1 MGKIIWMT
9 PPTAILLCVLSDAFK
24 WYQHG
29 SVFDLVFWIV
39 IMGGLA
45 SIIWFVAYRFFT
57 MK

>member
-9 PPTAILLCVLSDAFK
+9 PPTLIAYFTISDTFKSYQGHTFDLLFSLIVM
-24 WYQHG
+24 G
-29 SVFDLVFWIV
+29 SVV
-39 IMGGLA
+39 

>member
-9 PPTAILLCVLSDAFK
+9 PPTLIAYFALSDTYK
-24 WYQHG
+24 GYQG
-29 SVFDLVFWIV
+29 RPVDLVFGMIFMGIV
-39 IMGGLA
+39 V

>member
-9 PPTAILLCVLSDAFK
+9 PPTLIAYFTISDTFKSYHGHTFDLLFSLIVM
-24 WYQHG
+24 G
-29 SVFDLVFWIV
+29 SVV
-39 IMGGLA
+39 

>member
-9 PPTAILLCVLSDAFK
+9 PPTLIAYIVISDIFKKYQGHTIDLL
-24 WYQHG
+24 
-29 SVFDLVFWIV
+29 FWLI
-39 IMGGLA
+39 IMGGVV